1 MKRSTTARRSEPVV
15 PRWLGRTW
23 AARSPENNAEAQR
36 FLRFSRSKGA
46 NVLSLVT
53 VLGIASACLAV
64 FLARHS
70 GWPDGGDSAWLGAA
84 VGLGV
89 LVWIL
94 VGFVGA
100 RLGRNRTRTVEG
112 YVLSILFGPL
122 GWLITLCLPRR
133 VASAAVN
140 PAPPLPPAPQPE
152 LSATDSAELDVD

>member
-15 PRWLGRTW
+15 PRWLGPTW

-46 NVLSLVT
+46 KALSLVT
-53 VLGIASACLAV
+53 VLGIGSACVAV
-64 FLARHS
+64 FFSRHT
-70 GWPDGGDSAWLGAA
+70 GWPDGGDSVWLGAA

-89 LVWIL
+89 LVWSL

-100 RLGRNRTRTVEG
+100 RLGRNRARTVEG

-122 GWLITLCLPRR
+122 GWLIALCLPHR
-133 VASAAVN
+133 VASAELI
-140 PAPPLPPAPQPE
+140 PPLPPPPQPVPMG
-152 LSATDSAELDVD
+152 TDAAGSDVD